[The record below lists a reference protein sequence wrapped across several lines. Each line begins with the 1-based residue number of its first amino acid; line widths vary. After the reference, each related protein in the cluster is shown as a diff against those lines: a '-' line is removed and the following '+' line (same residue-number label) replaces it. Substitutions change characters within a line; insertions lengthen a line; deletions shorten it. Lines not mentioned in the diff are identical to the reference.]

1 MKNVVQCFLLL
12 LCDVLSLS
20 TIKIETAIEFCLIVA
35 PFVTISLGC
44 SNLLNFEM
52 IRMCFCDKNLTLSNT
67 MLKQKLLLK
76 FDFVKL

>member
-35 PFVTISLGC
+35 PFGNHFIG
-44 SNLLNFEM
+44 
-52 IRMCFCDKNLTLSNT
+52 
-67 MLKQKLLLK
+67 LLK
-76 FDFVKL
+76 IMEY